1 MQRRSRASD
10 RYDVSARVAVSLRCT
25 SLEAVRDSR
34 EVRNIL
40 IQASSESRENYEV
53 RRERETEV
61 AVVAATKASESV

>member
-1 MQRRSRASD
+1 M
-10 RYDVSARVAVSLRCT
+10 CIT
-25 SLEAVRDSR
+25 WSR
-34 EVRNIL
+34 ERQQRSGEELSPEMRNII